1 MRLHDLAR
9 SDRSPMTT
17 KVSPM
22 ARTPLALSALLLL
35 AACGSGQGGE
45 AGKAA
50 EPVAVG
56 DAFCRPTPN
65 GRLMTACYV
74 ALTARA
80 DDRLLAAS
88 AVGAARV
95 ELHET
100 RMESGMMMMAPL
112 ENGLQ
117 LPQGRLVELEP
128 GGNHLMLMG
137 LSGPLATGDSL
148 ELTLDFDK
156 APDAKVTAWV
166 RQPEAE

>member
-1 MRLHDLAR
+1 MRLQERVRNDG
-9 SDRSPMTT
+9 SPMTT

-22 ARTPLALSALLLL
+22 ARTLPALSVLLLL
-35 AACGSGQGGE
+35 AACESGQGGD
-45 AGKAA
+45 AGGAA

-56 DAFCRPTPN
+56 DAFCRPTPT

-74 ALTARA
+74 TLTARA
-80 DDRLLAAS
+80 DDRLVGVTAA
-88 AVGAARV
+88 GAGRV

-100 RMESGMMMMAPL
+100 RMESGMMMMRPL
-112 ENGLQ
+112 ENGLP

-137 LSGPLATGDSL
+137 LSGPLETGDSL

-166 RQPEAE
+166 RQPDAE